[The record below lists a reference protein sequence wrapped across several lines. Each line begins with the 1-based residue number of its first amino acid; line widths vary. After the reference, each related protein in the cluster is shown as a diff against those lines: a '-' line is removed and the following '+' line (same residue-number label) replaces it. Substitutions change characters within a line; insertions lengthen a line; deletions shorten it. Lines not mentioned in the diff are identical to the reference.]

1 MAAYRAI
8 ENGITIVRQA
18 DNGLSVVI
26 DPYGRTVASMDHFT
40 QGERVLVAQVPVGRV
55 ATLYPYTP
63 DLFAWLAILGFV
75 TITIVA
81 TVHWRRA
88 KAVTAAQRDAQPEQQ
103 PVS

>member
-26 DPYGRTVASMDHFT
+26 DPYGRTVAAMDHFT
-40 QGERVLVAQVPVGRV
+40 EGERVLVAQVPVGRV

-63 DLFAWLAILGFV
+63 DLFAWLAI
-75 TITIVA
+75 
-81 TVHWRRA
+81 RA
-88 KAVTAAQRDAQPEQQ
+88 IKDAKTNQPL
-103 PVS
+103 VSS